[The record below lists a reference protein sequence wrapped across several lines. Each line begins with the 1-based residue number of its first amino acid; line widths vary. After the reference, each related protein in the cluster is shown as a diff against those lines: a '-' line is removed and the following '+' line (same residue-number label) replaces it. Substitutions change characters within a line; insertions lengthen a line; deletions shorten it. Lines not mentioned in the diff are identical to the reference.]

1 MQLGSHSWTPETVK
15 HLLLLAAEIPF
26 ERAAQAVDGLTRI
39 PVSRSSLGRLVQEY
53 GERLVE
59 RQAEEA
65 ESMVKPPA
73 KFDETTFR
81 RVPRPDSEVMVVS
94 MDGAMIHIRQ
104 EGWKEVKT
112 VAVSAVERSEQAKS
126 GSESGE
132 PEVKLTKHSYRA
144 GVWEAAVFTNQ
155 QWAEATRRGIE
166 KAKQIV
172 SVNDGAV
179 WIWGIVATCYLPCIA
194 ILDWWHALQKLWLV
208 ANLLFGEGSDLGR
221 AWVERYKA
229 CLWAG
234 DLRPLFRYVHAHY
247 AKGGPRPEGLAQALG
262 YFFTNRH
269 RMRYAHFRREGYP
282 VGSGTVESACKMV
295 VQARMKQAGM
305 IWSRNGAQAML
316 ALHSTI
322 LSDRWNE
329 IWPEIS
335 SPKKVA

>member
-1 MQLGSHSWTPETVK
+1 LQLGRHSWTPETVK
-15 HLLLLAAEIPF
+15 HLLLVAAEIPF
-26 ERAAQAVDGLTRI
+26 ERAARTIDALTRI
-39 PVSRSSLGRLVQEY
+39 PVSSSTLCRLVHEY
-53 GERLVE
+53 GDQLVE
-59 RQAEEA
+59 LQAEEA

-73 KFDETTFR
+73 KFDEVTFR
-81 RVPRPDSEVMVVS
+81 QVPLPDSEIMVVS

-112 VAVSAVERSEQAKS
+112 LAVAAVERCEQANAA
-126 GSESGE
+126 SEADE
-132 PEVKLTKHSYRA
+132 PKVTLTKPSYRA
-144 GVWEAAVFTNQ
+144 GLWEAAVFTNQ

-179 WIWGIVATCYLPCIA
+179 WIWAIVATCYLPCIE
-194 ILDWWHALQKLWLV
+194 ILDWWHALQKLWQV
-208 ANLLFGEGSDLGR
+208 ANLLFGEGSDLSR

-234 DLRPLFRYVHAHY
+234 DVRPLFRYVHAHY
-247 AKGGPRPEGLAQALG
+247 AKGGPWPEGLAQALG

-269 RMRYAHFRREGYP
+269 RMRYARFRREGYP
-282 VGSGTVESACKMV
+282 VGSGLVESACKLV

-316 ALHSTI
+316 ALRSTI
-322 LSDRWNE
+322 LSDRFSE
-329 IWPEIS
+329 IWPAIS
-335 SPKKVA
+335 STKKVA